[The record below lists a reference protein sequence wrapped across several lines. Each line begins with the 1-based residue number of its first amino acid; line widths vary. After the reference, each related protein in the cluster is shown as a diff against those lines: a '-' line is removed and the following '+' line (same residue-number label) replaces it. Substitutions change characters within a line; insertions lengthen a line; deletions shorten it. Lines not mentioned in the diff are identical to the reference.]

1 MSGLRGTE
9 AAPHYRGGGDIDL
22 GCAPRDE
29 TAVVRAIEEK
39 CLEHGVT
46 IVSKHSASSMV
57 QLQLYARSAKS
68 EHHHL
73 CVDIH
78 TRETCFGVPF
88 MDHADVASTP
98 ATHDAPDRIDPTQ
111 GALLDFL
118 TPYLSGLSVHPEY
131 LSRLKSAFE
140 RSPESLEALVTAL
153 VGTRCGER
161 FTAALRADAPAE
173 ALAHVARGFRR
184 ALLRRATLRR
194 PHRALFGALHC
205 AWAARIRPLFCP
217 RGTLVV
223 LLGTDGTGKTT
234 LAERML
240 TELRPSYR
248 SAQNRIVKLR
258 PGLLPQLGRFMGRRP
273 SMSDYERPHRA
284 APSGW
289 WMTAVRASYYWLDY
303 VLGYGFCTLPLR
315 RRNTLIV
322 FDRWIDD
329 WFVDPAR
336 YRMQANHPVV
346 RLLARFT
353 PAADVTLVTTAPLE
367 TVRARK
373 QELEP
378 EESGRQ
384 LAAYEALAAKR
395 PDAFIVRTGDSIE
408 EALDDALCALFLKE
422 QQQPSEPLQSHKTKT
437 ERPSARSAA

>member
-1 MSGLRGTE
+1 MPRAARWAACPFKRRGEHGRCFSSVPRTPPPWLLSVQPVEQHTRPKSPGTTPIRGSAGQGQRDTSHRLNPVEAALVDAFTRLAADAVRVSGLRGTE

-194 PHRALFGALHC
+194 PRRALFGALHC

-273 SMSDYERPHRA
+273 SMSDYERPHL
-284 APSGW
+284 S
-289 WMTAVRASYYWLDY
+289 
-303 VLGYGFCTLPLR
+303 
-315 RRNTLIV
+315 LIH
-322 FDRWIDD
+322 I
-329 WFVDPAR
+329 
-336 YRMQANHPVV
+336 
-346 RLLARFT
+346 
-353 PAADVTLVTTAPLE
+353 
-367 TVRARK
+367 
-373 QELEP
+373 
-378 EESGRQ
+378 
-384 LAAYEALAAKR
+384 
-395 PDAFIVRTGDSIE
+395 
-408 EALDDALCALFLKE
+408 
-422 QQQPSEPLQSHKTKT
+422 
-437 ERPSARSAA
+437 